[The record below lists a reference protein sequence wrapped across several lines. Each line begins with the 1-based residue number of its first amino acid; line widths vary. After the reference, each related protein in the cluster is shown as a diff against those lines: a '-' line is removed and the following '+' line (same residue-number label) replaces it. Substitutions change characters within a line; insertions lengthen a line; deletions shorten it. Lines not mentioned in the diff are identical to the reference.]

1 LFTYFRIAK
10 GEITMKIRGITN
22 KLLFMTIAAF
32 FALMTS
38 ANAQTIIAF
47 QGFESTTPANNWAYT
62 NTGGAVSTNAGAT
75 DTPANSRIR
84 TGAASFLVSNTTATL
99 NFANVTIPAGY
110 TGVQVIVHI
119 SSTSG
124 TTGNG
129 ADAGDQVRVST
140 ALNGSAFPATPDI
153 TVEGNTNSRYDYND
167 PDADT
172 TTAGT
177 PITVVTAG
185 GATNTAPKRS
195 TLIINIP
202 NGTTSVALQITAVNN
217 NVSEFWNI
225 DDVTLQG
232 VAPAAAAPTITSA
245 NNTTFTVG
253 TAGTFTV
260 TTTGSPTP
268 TLSVSGTLPTGVTF
282 TDNGNGT
289 ATIAGTPGAG
299 TAGSYPITITA
310 SNGTA
315 PDATQNFTLTV
326 SPGAGCVGV
335 PVSLPTS
342 TVEAETT
349 ILVPVTV
356 GDLTGLNIT
365 SYEFTVSYDTSVLQL
380 ASPAFETTGTLT
392 GAAGGYTVFNDTTVP
407 SGQVRIGAFGTTPLS
422 GAGTL
427 IFIRFN
433 VLPGPGMVTSPL
445 KFIDF
450 RFGEG
455 TPADCTTNGSV
466 TRFGPTAAPAN
477 IGGRVMTAGGK
488 SISKVRVMISGGDLE
503 EPIYVLTNGFG
514 YYNFENL
521 SVGETYIIEVK
532 AKGYKFANPTLVIN
546 LQDNLTGTD
555 FIGEVEIY
563 GAK

>member
-1 LFTYFRIAK
+1 
-10 GEITMKIRGITN
+10 
-22 KLLFMTIAAF
+22 
-32 FALMTS
+32 
-38 ANAQTIIAF
+38 
-47 QGFESTTPANNWAYT
+47 
-62 NTGGAVSTNAGAT
+62 
-75 DTPANSRIR
+75 
-84 TGAASFLVSNTTATL
+84 
-99 NFANVTIPAGY
+99 
-110 TGVQVIVHI
+110 
-119 SSTSG
+119 
-124 TTGNG
+124 
-129 ADAGDQVRVST
+129 
-140 ALNGSAFPATPDI
+140 
-153 TVEGNTNSRYDYND
+153 
-167 PDADT
+167 
-172 TTAGT
+172 
-177 PITVVTAG
+177 
-185 GATNTAPKRS
+185 
-195 TLIINIP
+195 
-202 NGTTSVALQITAVNN
+202 
-217 NVSEFWNI
+217 
-225 DDVTLQG
+225 
-232 VAPAAAAPTITSA
+232 
-245 NNTTFTVG
+245 
-253 TAGTFTV
+253 
-260 TTTGSPTP
+260 
-268 TLSVSGTLPTGVTF
+268 
-282 TDNGNGT
+282 NGT